1 MTTVRARRLIPAAV
15 AVVAIL
21 VMAGCGSDD
30 ESSATSTGTTPG
42 TELPTATDAVSGT
55 TVVTAPRTTPPWI
68 PTTPTTPAPTTVP
81 GLISVTVGVDSSPD
95 RIEPV
100 ALGSEVTLVVL
111 NPDADDE
118 FHLHGFDLGDGAVVP
133 AGQPATFT
141 FTANE
146 AGSFELESHLTDEV
160 YLVLEVS

>member
-15 AVVAIL
+15 AVTAIL
-21 VMAGCGSDD
+21 LVAGCGDDD
-30 ESSATSTGTTPG
+30 ESAASTPVTTPATELTTSTTT
-42 TELPTATDAVSGT
+42 TTTTAIT
-55 TVVTAPRTTPPWI
+55 TTTTAA
-68 PTTPTTPAPTTVP
+68 TPAPTTVP

-100 ALGSEVTLVVL
+100 ALGSEVTLEVV
-111 NPDADDE
+111 NPQADDE

-133 AGQPATFT
+133 AGQVARFVV
-141 FTANE
+141 TANT
-146 AGSFELESHLTDEV
+146 AGSFELESHETGEI